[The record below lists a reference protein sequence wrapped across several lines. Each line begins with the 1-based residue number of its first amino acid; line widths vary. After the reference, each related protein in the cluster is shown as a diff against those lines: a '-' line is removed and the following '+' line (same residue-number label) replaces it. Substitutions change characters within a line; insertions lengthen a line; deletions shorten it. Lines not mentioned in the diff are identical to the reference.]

1 MPAEGWVA
9 LKILAVRHL
18 QDSFQFRRHP
28 RKLLLPKGPVPGAQ
42 DVIGQ
47 QSDPMK
53 GIGFNTV
60 FIVLHSFRVHADEFE
75 IAEGNKRNCLGD
87 QGVARPG
94 VTIPTIHQDRA
105 DMVLKQI
112 EFHRIGPCLPD
123 AIQQRT
129 IAGKG
134 TEVVGGFDLAD
145 GTQVAQ
151 LPRLIAGIYM
161 DPAKAN
167 PLIAEIVQSQA
178 PRMRADLYGSCGLD
192 RILGAG
198 IDDTGPVVFAHGK
211 PHVAVEIVA
220 LELQPC
226 SGFHTEIHPEATWP
240 RDFQDGFGL
249 PQGLQA
255 ADLSRL

>member
-1 MPAEGWVA
+1 M
-9 LKILAVRHL
+9 KILAVRHL
-18 QDSFQFRRHP
+18 QDSFQFRCHP

-42 DVIGQ
+42 NVIGQ

-60 FIVLHSFRVHADEFE
+60 FIVLHSSRVHADEFE
-75 IAEGNKRNCLGD
+75 ITEGDERNRLGD

-105 DMVLKQI
+105 NMVLKQI

-129 IAGKG
+129 ITDKR

-145 GTQVAQ
+145 RTQVAQ
-151 LPRLIAGIYM
+151 LPRLMTGIHM

-167 PLIAEIVQSQA
+167 PLIVEIVQS
-178 PRMRADLYGSCGLD
+178 
-192 RILGAG
+192 
-198 IDDTGPVVFAHGK
+198 
-211 PHVAVEIVA
+211 
-220 LELQPC
+220 
-226 SGFHTEIHPEATWP
+226 
-240 RDFQDGFGL
+240 
-249 PQGLQA
+249 
-255 ADLSRL
+255 